1 MFNKIVVGSCIQL
14 KALNVKIV
22 FKIQTGLRSV
32 LNVFIRLSLRFMVE
46 SLKRLVTELTQLCNV
61 ITITQNEKLWRNSE
75 KHYL

>member
-22 FKIQTGLRSV
+22 FKIQTGLLSV

-46 SLKRLVTELTQLCNV
+46 SLKRLVTEPQLCNI

-75 KHYL
+75 KNYL

>member
-22 FKIQTGLRSV
+22 LKIQTGLRSV

-75 KHYL
+75 KNYL